1 MERTHKERIKAL
13 ETDIITVEGI
23 KVDPK
28 KVEAM
33 QTCPKPTNIAE
44 LWGFLGLPRYYRKS
58 VLDYGMI
65 VRPLTHMPK
74 KGPFI

>member
-44 LWGFLGLPRYYRKS
+44 L
-58 VLDYGMI
+58 
-65 VRPLTHMPK
+65 
-74 KGPFI
+74 